1 MTLLA
6 KLMLATV
13 ATVATVATMAA
24 GTVQAKTLAPMQDK
38 PVNCDN
44 CKQWNAPVQ
53 PFNLYGNSWYVGTA
67 GLSAVLVTSPQGHIL
82 LDGALPQSA
91 PLIVAS
97 IKALGFRI
105 EDVKFILNSH
115 AHWDHAG
122 GIAALQRASGATVV
136 ASASGALALQSGT
149 NGKDDPQYQ
158 ADPVVH
164 VAKVAKVKV
173 VGEGDSVQLGPVVLS
188 AHMTP
193 GHTPGG
199 TTWTWT
205 SCEGARCL
213 SMVYADS
220 LNPYASGDFTYT
232 GKGAGK
238 GKGKANAADT
248 SAAFEASIAKV
259 AALPCDIIIPV
270 HPGTT
275 DLLGK
280 AAKRSGTDHP
290 LVDANA
296 CRAYAAQAGGLLAK
310 RPATERGEATPVQ
323 AKGAAH
329 AH

>member
-13 ATVATVATMAA
+13 ATMATGAL
-24 GTVQAKTLAPMQDK
+24 QAKTPAPLQDK
-38 PVNCDN
+38 PVDCDN
-44 CKQWNAPVQ
+44 CKEWNAPVK
-53 PFNLYGNSWYVGTA
+53 PFNIYGNTWYVGTA

-91 PLIVAS
+91 PLIVEN

-105 EDVKFILNSH
+105 EDVKYILNSH

-136 ASASGALALQSGT
+136 ASAASAPVLQSGT

-158 ADPVVH
+158 AKPVVH
-164 VAKVAKVKV
+164 VAKVKTVGV
-173 VGEGDSVQLGPVVLS
+173 VGEGEAVKVGALALT

-205 SCEGARCL
+205 ACEGQRCL
-213 SMVYADS
+213 NVVYADS
-220 LNPYASGDFTYT
+220 LNPYSSGDFRYT
-232 GKGAGK
+232 GKDGTP
-238 GKGKANAADT
+238 DI
-248 SAAFEASIAKV
+248 SASFEASIAKV

-275 DLLGK
+275 DVLGK
-280 AAKRSGTDHP
+280 AARRSGTDNP
-290 LVDANA
+290 LIDANA
-296 CRAYAAQAGGLLAK
+296 CRAYAAEAGGLLAK
-310 RPATERGEATPVQ
+310 KLAKERGAATPTAAVE
-323 AKGAAH
+323 AAH

>member
-6 KLMLATV
+6 KLML
-13 ATVATVATMAA
+13 ATVATMAA
-24 GTVQAKTLAPMQDK
+24 GTVQAKTPAPVQDK

-44 CKQWNAPVQ
+44 CKEWNAPVK
-53 PFNLYGNSWYVGTA
+53 PFNVYGNSWYVGTA

-91 PLIVAS
+91 PLIIAN
-97 IKALGFRI
+97 IQALGFRI
-105 EDVKFILNSH
+105 EDVKVILNSH

-122 GIAALQRASGATVV
+122 GIAALQRASGATVM
-136 ASASGALALQSGT
+136 ASASGALGLQSGT

-158 ADPVVH
+158 ANPVVH

-173 VGEGDSVQLGPVVLS
+173 VGEGETVKVGPLTLT

-205 SCEGARCL
+205 SCEGDRCL
-213 SMVYADS
+213 DVVYADS

-232 GKGAGK
+232 GKGK
-238 GKGKANAADT
+238 TPDS
-248 SAAFEASIAKV
+248 SASFEASIAKV

-275 DLLGK
+275 DVLGK
-280 AAKRSGTDHP
+280 AARRSATSNP
-290 LVDANA
+290 LIDANA
-296 CRAYAAQAGGLLAK
+296 CRAYAAEAGGLLAK
-310 RPATERGEATPVQ
+310 RLAKERGEALPLE